1 MPTRVRSFYIITTI
15 AAETGSNLQA
25 RLSNTGAALP
35 RPSSKGHQ
43 AIEDAERRNT
53 RTAAINISRT
63 LKRFLGHRQNSLVP
77 GFSSIG
83 PFDFLGL
90 RPMIDSNSRR
100 LSQAPASLPEHV
112 GLAIGE
118 NSVAVF
124 HSGNGENLIVT
135 RRDARDE
142 RNAPRRGRLDD

>member
-1 MPTRVRSFYIITTI
+1 VTMPTRVRSFYIITTI

-35 RPSSKGHQ
+35 RPYSKGHQ

-63 LKRFLGHRQNSLVP
+63 LKRFLGHRQKSLVP
-77 GFSSIG
+77 GFSSTG

-112 GLAIGE
+112 GSPERIRSPCPIQGTGE
-118 NSVAVF
+118 T
-124 HSGNGENLIVT
+124 LWLPDVT
-135 RRDARDE
+135 PGTSPMRRA
-142 RNAPRRGRLDD
+142 ADDF